1 MKRLTWLSSLFLLA
15 LAPAVA
21 TAADGYVTASVNL
34 RAGPDIGYPRVD
46 IIPVGYNIQIYGCTN
61 GWMWCDVGYRG
72 DRGWVAGS
80 YIEFY
85 DNGYYQPL
93 PQYGAQVG
101 IPVVTFTIALYWSN
115 HYSHRPF
122 YRERN
127 YWYARPIP
135 HRPPPPPPH
144 RPWHRPPP
152 RPGVRPPTGGGQRP
166 MPQPRPRPEARP
178 YPRPQPTTRP
188 APHPQPV
195 ARPQPR
201 PMPATRPAPSQN
213 KGHGNA
219 NDNGRGKPN
228 DRKRDDRGGH

>member
-1 MKRLTWLSSLFLLA
+1 MKRLTWLSSLLLLA
-15 LAPAVA
+15 LAPVAA
-21 TAADGYVTASVNL
+21 TAADAYVTASVNL

-46 IIPVGYNIQIYGCTN
+46 IIPFGYTIQIYGCTN
-61 GWMWCDVGYRG
+61 GWVWCDVGYRG
-72 DRGWVAGS
+72 YRGWVAGS

-93 PQYGAQVG
+93 PQYGARVG
-101 IPVVTFTIALYWSN
+101 IPIVTFAISVYWSN
-115 HYSHRPF
+115 YYSHRPF

-152 RPGVRPPTGGGQRP
+152 RPGVRPPAGGGQRP
-166 MPQPRPRPEARP
+166 MPQ
-178 YPRPQPTTRP
+178 PRPQPTTRP
-188 APHPQPV
+188 APHPQSV

-201 PMPATRPAPSQN
+201 PMPATRPAPSQD

-228 DRKRDDRGGH
+228 DRKRDDHGGH